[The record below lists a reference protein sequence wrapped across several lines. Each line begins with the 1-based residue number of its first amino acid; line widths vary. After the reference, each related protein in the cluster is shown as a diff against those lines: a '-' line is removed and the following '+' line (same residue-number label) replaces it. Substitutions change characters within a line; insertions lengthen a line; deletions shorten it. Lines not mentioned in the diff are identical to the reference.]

1 MLEVLRPRSFS
12 TPAFCA
18 VKEFTRGNK
27 NYLLRKCFFPCKLQ
41 YLILSDTLPMS
52 TGLFDFFFIVIMYLQ
67 FGFTG
72 RGDGFYTTFS
82 VN

>member
-52 TGLFDFFFIVIMYLQ
+52 TGLFDLFYRNNVSTVWFH
-67 FGFTG
+67 GTG
-72 RGDGFYTTFS
+72 
-82 VN
+82 